1 MAKPQRTPMSRTYNK
16 DCLLAHALDLL
27 GERWTFLILRDLF
40 LGPQRFGDLAAGL
53 PGIGANLLSKRLK
66 ELEQADI
73 IVAPSSNEAGA
84 GYRLTPMGEGLRP
97 AIREMMCWSIEYFME
112 RPESSPAHECIY
124 TDHLEPDSVA
134 LAVELFARYCPE
146 PDLSYVAHITI
157 DDFSYTYYYMNGEMV
172 TRRGADTPAVA
183 NITTDV
189 ATIMQAFRK
198 ELNLDEAKSR
208 MKLSGHDKVITHLL
222 RCIVHAEK
230 HAEKEL
236 APTAHAAVV

>member
-1 MAKPQRTPMSRTYNK
+1 MSRTYNK
-16 DCLLAHALDLL
+16 DCILAHALDLL

-40 LGPQRFGDLAAGL
+40 LGPQRFGDLQAGL

-66 ELEQADI
+66 ELEQAGI
-73 IVAPSSNEAGA
+73 IVAPTSTEAGA
-84 GYRLTPMGEGLRP
+84 GYRLAPWGEGLRP

-134 LAVELFARYCPE
+134 LAIELFARYCPE
-146 PDLSYVAHITI
+146 PDLSYVAHIYI
-157 DDFSYTYYYMNGEMV
+157 DDFPYTLYYMNGDMV
-172 TRRGADTPAVA
+172 VRRGADTPAVA
-183 NITTDV
+183 NISTDV

-198 ELNLDEAKSR
+198 ELTLDEVKPR
-208 MKLSGHDKVITHLL
+208 MELSGHDKVITHLL

-230 HAEKEL
+230 NSEAVL
-236 APTAHAAVV
+236 APAAPIAVA